1 MTLDSRVQPDLGPR
15 PAVLPDAPD
24 PSARPTTPLPHAHP
38 VPPVADPPGA
48 DEVPAPAP
56 RRVRRLAVLGD
67 STAVGL
73 GDPLPGGAWRGVGPL
88 VAEAL
93 GVPADRY
100 ANVSFTGARVGCVRS
115 VQLPGVLRAAPDVAV
130 VIVGMNDTLR
140 SDFDTAAL
148 ADDLDATVAALQEA
162 GTTVVTV
169 RFHDHGRVFRLPG
182 PLRRAHAT
190 RVDALND
197 VIDTVVAR
205 RGALCVDLGA
215 LPGAYDLESWSVDRL
230 HPSERGHRL
239 LALAVTDAL
248 AAAGFVVPE
257 PVSLVCSGG
266 APGGTVDHVAWLLG
280 KGVPWLWRRGRDL
293 VPHAAGIVARD
304 LVRAGLRAAGT
315 GRAPVV
321 SLLRALPITVE
332 GCSKTNSSR

>member
-1 MTLDSRVQPDLGPR
+1 MS
-15 PAVLPDAPD
+15 PA
-24 PSARPTTPLPHAHP
+24 
-38 VPPVADPPGA
+38 ADPPVVE
-48 DEVPAPAP
+48 EVRPATP
-56 RRVRRLAVLGD
+56 RRVQRLAVLGD

-93 GVPADRY
+93 GVPPDRY
-100 ANVSFTGARVGCVRS
+100 ANVSFTGARVGCVRT
-115 VQLPGVLRAAPDVAV
+115 VQLPGVLEVAPDVAV
-130 VIVGMNDTLR
+130 VIAGMNDTLR
-140 SDFDTAAL
+140 SDFDTATL
-148 ADDLDATVAALQEA
+148 ADDLDATVVGLQEA

-182 PLRRAHAT
+182 PLRRAHAA
-190 RVDALND
+190 RVGALND
-197 VIDTVVAR
+197 AVDTVVAR
-205 RGALCVDLGA
+205 RGALCVDLDV
-215 LPGAYDLESWSVDRL
+215 LPGAYDLDSWSVDRL

-239 LALAVTDAL
+239 LALAVTDVL
-248 AAAGFVVPE
+248 AGSGFAVPA
-257 PVSLVCSGG
+257 PVSLACSGG
-266 APGGTVDHVAWLLG
+266 AASGTVDHVAWLLG

-304 LVRAGLRAAGT
+304 LLRSGVRAAGT
-315 GRAPVV
+315 GRVPVV